1 LLAIV
6 NILLYQ
12 MVVLLE
18 ERELLDHY
26 GSEYEAYMRAVPR
39 FVPRLWRKTEPQTF
53 S

>member
-18 ERELLDHY
+18 ERELLDRY
-26 GSEYEAYMRAVPR
+26 GPEYAAYTRRVPR
-39 FVPRLWRKTEPQTF
+39 FVPRLRRKTEPQAF